1 MDILTVLSMNE
12 MLAGMSLVMVVV
24 MIVVV
29 VVVELA
35 KHFAKHHGVRT
46 APQWL
51 VAVAVVVASSTQKA
65 THTVSGHA
73 HELTKTY
80 SGSQNGGTSF
90 WIQQSLSICN
100 GKGAFQSNK
109 R

>member
-1 MDILTVLSMNE
+1 MND
-12 MLAGMSLVMVVV
+12 MLAGMSLVVVVV
-24 MIVVV
+24 MIMIV

-46 APQWL
+46 APQWQ
-51 VAVAVVVASSTQKA
+51 VAVAVVVVVVASSTQKA

-73 HELTKTY
+73 HELTKTF
-80 SGSQNGGTSF
+80 SGSQYGGTSF

-100 GKGAFQSNK
+100 GKGAFQSN